1 VPWSKLFGREAPVH
15 LEVGF
20 GDGRFTSAR
29 ARTAPEADF
38 VGLEISGVSLRRAVA
53 RLRRE
58 RVANVR
64 LLKVGAEFAVRHL
77 FAPGSLHSLV
87 VNFPDPWP
95 KERHAERRLLRAPFY
110 RLAASRLVPGGEI
123 RLATDHPDYLAF
135 AEGECRASELF
146 EVVAPEP
153 PPEVFETKYALKW
166 RGQGK
171 PLYYRVFRYGG
182 APVEHPTPLE
192 RPTTMPHA
200 LLAGTLPD
208 RPAFEKRVVPYRGG
222 HVVLH
227 EVARALTDSGDRW
240 LVRVTVDEP
249 DLKQQLLVA
258 VQRRDGGE
266 LIVRL
271 EPFGDPI
278 VTPAVRGAVH
288 AVTEWLL
295 ELGGLELQVRNY

>member
-1 VPWSKLFGREAPVH
+1 
-15 LEVGF
+15 
-20 GDGRFTSAR
+20 
-29 ARTAPEADF
+29 
-38 VGLEISGVSLRRAVA
+38 VA

-77 FAPGSLHSLV
+77 FAADSLHSLV

-95 KERHAERRLLRAPFY
+95 KERHAERRLLRVPFF

-123 RLATDHPDYLAF
+123 RLATDHPDYLAH
-135 AEGECRASELF
+135 AEREGLASALF
-146 EVVAPEP
+146 EIHAPDP
-153 PPEVFETKYALKW
+153 PAEVFETKYALKW
-166 RGQGK
+166 RDQGK
-171 PLYYRVFRYGG
+171 PLSYRVFRYGG
-182 APVEHPTPLE
+182 APVEHPEPLE
-192 RPTTMPHA
+192 RPTIMPHA

-208 RPAFEKRVVPYRGG
+208 RPAFEKRVVPYQGG

-227 EVARALTDSGDRW
+227 EVARALGTERDRW
-240 LVRVTVDEP
+240 LVRATVDEP

-278 VTPAVRGAVH
+278 ITPAVRGAVH

-295 ELGGLELQVRNY
+295 ELGDLELLVRNY